1 MLVICRLKKIVVVC
15 CHFHIARHGK
25 RRTKRRG
32 GSFDLFNDKK
42 VAVFTTVFRVTII
55 KLQ

>member
-32 GSFDLFNDKK
+32 GSFDLFNDIK